1 MSNRKHPRLWASGW
15 GYQRRNRTGGGL
27 GSNLDAI
34 SRHSK
39 ALSDPDATERPIIN
53 LLEFLKNFR
62 YNHEKRMK
70 EPGGTFIKLA
80 DDSYSGPIWLVI
92 LGAARALLSTE
103 LGRLDGGFLDDF
115 ILEELGKAGFSE
127 EDL

>member
-15 GYQRRNRTGGGL
+15 GYQKRNRTGGGL

-62 YNHEKRMK
+62 YNHDD
-70 EPGGTFIKLA
+70 GSDVKLA
-80 DDSYSGPIWLVI
+80 EDSYSGPVWLVI